1 MWRKN
6 QIIIA
11 HQELAA
17 IAICGRLVLSRW
29 HVSVNH
35 LNCEQVKTLKPEL
48 EGKDQHYLPDRL
60 VASFALEDIQQTAI
74 GQRQSRHLW
83 KQWQVDLSS
92 SFWITLNECSHLY
105 HQLNQTGRSSWLH
118 HHWHCYCVT
127 HFFQL
132 YLKFTSA
139 FTKIL
144 LFRCFQL
151 KAMLFSVW

>member
-1 MWRKN
+1 MRVQRHVVSQVLTITHLRGGRVKRVMKN

-74 GQRQSRHLW
+74 GQCQSRHL
-83 KQWQVDLSS
+83 
-92 SFWITLNECSHLY
+92 
-105 HQLNQTGRSSWLH
+105 
-118 HHWHCYCVT
+118 
-127 HFFQL
+127 
-132 YLKFTSA
+132 
-139 FTKIL
+139 
-144 LFRCFQL
+144 
-151 KAMLFSVW
+151 